1 MKLGLALG
9 FLFMVFLSVEQPAG
23 EAPAGFDD
31 KSNGM
36 VDEPTHEADREA
48 FDDVE
53 GVEDGLGPLYNA
65 QSCRECHQNPT
76 SGGASQITEPTMA
89 MRTTALRTRVIQRL
103 RLKARSPTEESG
115 ASAPPRLRVR
125 IDTRSS
131 SLLTPC
137 PPSPFAT

>member
-9 FLFMVFLSVEQPAG
+9 FLFVVFLSVEQPSG

-36 VDEPTHEADREA
+36 VDEQTHEADREA

-65 QSCRECHQNPT
+65 QSCRECHQDPT
-76 SGGASQITEPTMA
+76 SGGA
-89 MRTTALRTRVIQRL
+89 
-103 RLKARSPTEESG
+103 
-115 ASAPPRLRVR
+115 
-125 IDTRSS
+125 
-131 SLLTPC
+131 
-137 PPSPFAT
+137 